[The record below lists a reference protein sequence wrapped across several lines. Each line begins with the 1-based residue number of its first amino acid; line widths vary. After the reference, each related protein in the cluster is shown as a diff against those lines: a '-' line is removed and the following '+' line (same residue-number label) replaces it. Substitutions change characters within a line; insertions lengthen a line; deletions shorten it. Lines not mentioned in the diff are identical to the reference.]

1 MINHKELRIETN
13 GHLLQTE
20 CVTVGN
26 LYGWTEEQVEAM
38 KRKLCNKGLSHRD
51 EHIVANMVRSNR
63 RRVNDA

>member
-26 LYGWTEEQVEAM
+26 LYGWTVQFTDGWFCS
-38 KRKLCNKGLSHRD
+38 K
-51 EHIVANMVRSNR
+51 
-63 RRVNDA
+63 DAQNE